1 MKVIATE
8 MLEETGRN
16 WLVMAAMV
24 GSLVLCCYSEDF
36 RSTTAARYEEDWKSF
51 THCQRCLTNLHHIP
65 NMKLLMFFLYYIIRI
80 DAVHY

>member
-1 MKVIATE
+1 MKVMATE

-36 RSTTAARYEEDWKSF
+36 RSTTAAKVYEKTGKVSRTASD
-51 THCQRCLTNLHHIP
+51 
-65 NMKLLMFFLYYIIRI
+65 
-80 DAVHY
+80 V